1 MTQVWRLSKMKE
13 NQKEKNRPKK
23 IEERE
28 REREGKHCLGLND
41 TGEETKQDERKSK
54 RIISTKRKPKRE
66 RERERASIA

>member
-1 MTQVWRLSKMKE
+1 MRE
-13 NQKEKNRPKK
+13 NQKEIFRRKNRK
-23 IEERE
+23 E